1 MVPKNQLKLIFS
13 DIHSQQPSLLDIRGE
28 EVRININQKDT
39 SINRFVEPIR
49 LVTGFSLRFSE
60 LQAVKA
66 KNGDWIVFIGISKDS
81 NTCEVLL
88 ELHQFLIILS
98 RLILMNFKHNK
109 WMELQNLFYKIE
121 DLWYMIENEFC
132 ACIQCS

>member
-1 MVPKNQLKLIFS
+1 M
-13 DIHSQQPSLLDIRGE
+13 
-28 EVRININQKDT
+28 RININQKDT

-49 LVTGFSLRFSE
+49 LVTGFSLLFSE
-60 LQAVKA
+60 LQAVMV
-66 KNGDWIVFIGISKDS
+66 KNGDWIVFIGLSKDS

-88 ELHQFLIILS
+88 ELHQLLIALS
-98 RLILMNFKHNK
+98 RSIVIDYKYNNRIR
-109 WMELQNLFYKIE
+109 LQNLFYKIE